1 MIDDEDDSD
10 DRTSIEMQVPRLV
23 PPGQQKRHP
32 YFIVINGTTSVGRS
46 FKLSGQML
54 IGRSAADITLEDN
67 GISRRHAQVT
77 VEPDGSV
84 TVADL
89 QSTNGT
95 FFNGDRLEVR
105 RLEDGD
111 KVQFGNTTVLKLS
124 YQDSLDEALQRNL
137 YESATRDG
145 LTKVYNKKFL
155 LEVLEKEV
163 AYAVRHQLPLALVM
177 LDVDFFKKVNDT
189 HGHPA
194 GDYVL
199 VKLSQV
205 IQQVIRTE
213 DVLARYG
220 GEEFAVVLR
229 QSGAAAAAVCAE
241 RIRSGVA
248 AAEFSFNGVLIP
260 VTISAGVASASDRLG
275 QPQQL
280 IEEADRLLY
289 RAKQGGRNRVETA
302 TVGG

>member
-23 PPGQQKRHP
+23 SPGQQKRHP
-32 YFIVINGTTSVGRS
+32 YFIVINGTTSVGKS

-84 TVADL
+84 TVSDL
-89 QSTNGT
+89 DSTNGT
-95 FFNGDRLEVR
+95 FFNGERLEVR

-177 LDVDFFKKVNDT
+177 LDVDFFKRVNDT

-199 VKLSQV
+199 VKLAQV
-205 IQQVIRTE
+205 IQQVVRTE

-248 AAEFSFNGVLIP
+248 ATEFHFNGARIP
-260 VTISAGVASASDRLG
+260 VTISAGVASASERLG

-302 TVGG
+302 PA